1 MIKSSGKSTS
11 SNRKTALLGAA
22 SLVAGASLFA
32 FAAPA
37 MAEKNGMMD
46 RHKAHL
52 EEVDTDK
59 NGKIS
64 RAEADAA
71 RDKHFTEA
79 DADGDGSVSFEEFQA
94 MAEKHRQMM
103 LKRRFERS
111 DKNNDGVL
119 TGDELGGRFADHFE
133 RMDKNGDGEISAEER
148 KKAHKKMRKHRMHD
162 KEDH

>member
-1 MIKSSGKSTS
+1 MIKSSAKLR
-11 SNRKTALLGAA
+11 RKTTLLGAA
-22 SLVAGASLFA
+22 SLVAGATLFA

-37 MAEKNGMMD
+37 IAEKSGMKD

-59 NGKIS
+59 NGRIS
-64 RAEADAA
+64 KAEADAA
-71 RDKHFTEA
+71 RDRHFKEA
-79 DADGDGSVSFEEFQA
+79 DADGNGSVSFEEFQA
-94 MAEKHRQMM
+94 MTEKRREMM

-119 TGDELGGRFADHFE
+119 TGDELGGRHADHFE
-133 RMDKNGDGEISAEER
+133 RMDKNGDGEISEEER
-148 KKAHKKMRKHRMHD
+148 KEAHKKMGKHRMHD

>member
-1 MIKSSGKSTS
+1 MTKSSGKSTN
-11 SNRKTALLGAA
+11 SNRKAALLGAA
-22 SLVAGASLFA
+22 SLVAGAALFA
-32 FAAPA
+32 FAVPA
-37 MAEKNGMMD
+37 IAEKSGMMD

-64 RAEADAA
+64 KAEADAA
-71 RDKHFTEA
+71 RDRHFTEA
-79 DADGDGSVSFEEFQA
+79 DANGDGSVSFEEFQV
-94 MAEKHRQMM
+94 MTEKRRQMK
-103 LKRRFERS
+103 LKHRFERS

-133 RMDKNGDGEISAEER
+133 RLDKNGDGEISEEER

-162 KEDH
+162 MGDH